1 MPNNCNSSSRFFSK
15 SLFIKSV
22 ILSTIASVILAAST
36 ACFAQDNAD
45 QSVVFVGPDNP
56 DFKIIIKANPSTGY
70 QWLLHNY
77 NADLLSPVKSSYQ
90 DDPKLPKAQ
99 NLGAGVNQVW
109 EFKIDDQAFAV
120 PTITEISFVHL
131 RPWDVT
137 NSLSPKDD
145 LVVKIIIDPTYKAK
159 SSQATPTESAT
170 STQKN

>member
-1 MPNNCNSSSRFFSK
+1 MPNNRSSSFGIFSK
-15 SLFIKSV
+15 SFTKSV
-22 ILSTIASVILAAST
+22 IISTITSVMIFAATS
-36 ACFAQDNAD
+36 CFAQDTAD

-90 DDPKLPKAQ
+90 EDPKLPKTQ

-131 RPWDVT
+131 RHGM
-137 NSLSPKDD
+137 
-145 LVVKIIIDPTYKAK
+145 
-159 SSQATPTESAT
+159 
-170 STQKN
+170 